1 VPEGLTM
8 KKEAKVVKRRLRSSY
23 FVSIISISLL
33 LFIVGLMGL
42 LILNARNLSEYVKEN
57 IGFSVI
63 LDEDIKEVD
72 IIRIQ
77 KSLDATNYVKSTRYI
92 TKEKAASE
100 LEEMLGEDF
109 ISFLGYNPLLPSIEV
124 NLFAAYANS
133 DSILIIE
140 ADIGEFS
147 HVQEVYYQESLIHL
161 VNENVR
167 KISIF
172 LVAFSFLLFLV
183 SISVINNTIRLSVYS
198 RRFIINTMQLV
209 GATNAFVR
217 KPFLLKSIFH
227 GFYAA
232 IFANILMLGVIYMA
246 HKEFSEFSG
255 FQDLQTIGFLFLS
268 IVLLGIILNLIST
281 FFAVTRFLNLKT
293 DELYY

>member
-1 VPEGLTM
+1 M
-8 KKEAKVVKRRLRSSY
+8 KKESKVVKRRLRSSY

-63 LDEDIKEVD
+63 LEEDIKEVD

-77 KSLDATNYVKSTRYI
+77 KSLDATDYVKSTRYI
-92 TKEKAASE
+92 TKERAASE

-124 NLFAAYANS
+124 NLFAAYANP
-133 DSILIIE
+133 DSIMVIE
-140 ADIGEFS
+140 KDIEQFS
-147 HVQEVYYQESLIHL
+147 HVQEVYYQKSLVHL
-161 VNENVR
+161 VNENIR
-167 KISIF
+167 KISII
-172 LVAFSFLLFLV
+172 LVAFSFMLFLV
-183 SISVINNTIRLSVYS
+183 SVSVINNTIRLSVYA

-209 GATNAFVR
+209 GATNSFIR
-217 KPFLLKSIFH
+217 RPFLLKSAAH
-227 GFYAA
+227 GLYAA
-232 IFANILMLGVIYMA
+232 IFANLLMAGVIYMVQ
-246 HKEFSEFSG
+246 KEFSELFS
-255 FQDLQTIGFLFLS
+255 FQDIQTIGLLFIS
-268 IVLLGIILNLIST
+268 VILLGIIINWIST
-281 FFAVTRFLNLKT
+281 YFAVSRFLRLNT